1 MDSKVSISFD
11 ELNRIRLL
19 DPEQFKHAESLA
31 DESGAFVSKVE
42 QFAQTTEALVAILT
56 EQSKKIEQEKLMAI
70 GMRNRVASEIETR
83 KSREKELQALID
95 QKQLELDRQIAY
107 YESLK
112 KVEQEQRTVLDKL
125 TKSE

>member
-1 MDSKVSISFD
+1 V
-11 ELNRIRLL
+11 
-19 DPEQFKHAESLA
+19 AE
-31 DESGAFVSKVE
+31 VE

-56 EQSKKIEQEKLMAI
+56 EQSKKIEQQKLMAI
-70 GMRNRVASEIETR
+70 GMRNRVASEVETR
-83 KSREKELQALID
+83 ISRENELQALID

-112 KVEQEQRTVLDKL
+112 KVEQEQRMMLDKL